1 MRAQARSRP
10 AGRRRLASRA
20 TRQVW
25 PAGLHL
31 PHHRAT
37 TAHLCSAYPF
47 QAARGLGGRGV
58 YLGHDD
64 LAGGGAFCYDPFE
77 LYTQRIID
85 SPNIF
90 VAGMPRVGKSA
101 TWKAFLYRCVG
112 ALRSPGGMPRWCAIV
127 DPKAEYAGLAEALG
141 LDTVALYPGGTN
153 RLNPLEPG
161 PAAAWASPEELALRR
176 STMLAALLAG
186 VLRRELTQIEDALLS
201 WALEDLTLSARV
213 GEPTLRDVAA
223 LLANPTAAMAAR
235 DALGR
240 STGELA
246 QAGDHIMLAL
256 GRLLDRSLRGMFD
269 GPSTVRSNFSGRG
282 LVIDVSAV
290 LHDPPVLT
298 LVMIAVTSWLQAA
311 LAVPEGEAT
320 PRRMQVI
327 DEAWALLGQ
336 ERTAAYF
343 QHCWKLCSL
352 YGVANVAI
360 CHRISD
366 LRSQSDDG
374 TTTAKVALGLL
385 ADTDT
390 RVLFRQASDQA
401 AEATDLLQ
409 LTLAESQLVTKL
421 AKGRALWKV
430 GQHHTS
436 VVQHVL
442 APGERA
448 FTDTD
453 ARLTLS

>member
-1 MRAQARSRP
+1 MSARV
-10 AGRRRLASRA
+10 A
-20 TRQVW
+20 
-25 PAGLHL
+25 AGLWRPGLRL
-31 PHHRAT
+31 PRHRAT
-37 TAHLCSAYPF
+37 TAQLCSAYPF
-47 QAARGLGGRGV
+47 QAAQSLGGAGV
-58 YLGHDD
+58 YLGTDE
-64 LAGGGAFCYDPFE
+64 LAGGAAFCFDPFE
-77 LYTQRIID
+77 LYTRRVID

-90 VAGMPRVGKSA
+90 VAGLPRVGKSA
-101 TWKAFLYRCVG
+101 TWKSFLYRCVG
-112 ALRSPGGMPRWCAIV
+112 ALASPGGLPRWCAIV

-141 LDTVALYPGGTN
+141 LDVVALYPGGTA

-161 PAAAWASPEELALRR
+161 PAAAWASAAELAVRR
-176 STMLAALLAG
+176 ATMVGALLAG
-186 VLRRELTQIEDALLS
+186 VLRRELSEIEDALLS
-201 WALEDLTLSARV
+201 WALEELTLSARV
-213 GEPTLRDVAA
+213 DEPTLGDVAA
-223 LLANPTAAMAAR
+223 LLAHPTAAMVTR
-235 DALGR
+235 DQLGR
-240 STGELA
+240 GAQDLA
-246 QAGDHIMLAL
+246 VAGDHVTLAL

-269 GPSTVRSNFSGRG
+269 GRSTVRFNLSGRG

-298 LVMIAVTSWLQAA
+298 LVMIAVTSWLQSA
-311 LAVPEGEAT
+311 LAVPQGTDT

-336 ERTAAYF
+336 ARTASYF

-366 LRSQSDDG
+366 LRSQADDG
-374 TTTAKVALGLL
+374 TSTAKVALGLL

-401 AEATDLLQ
+401 TEATELLQ
-409 LTLAESQLVTKL
+409 LTPAESDLLTRL
-421 AKGRALWKV
+421 GKGRALWKV

-436 VVQHVL
+436 VVQHVI
-442 APGERA
+442 APGERR

-453 ARLTLS
+453 ARLVV